1 MRRAR
6 ANHSIVPDY
15 REMLLDKKREVIASL
30 GAKYQAVA
38 HSGRMSEEDQA
49 QFSIDEFITLRLN
62 HLDYQQLKLVDE
74 ALDRLSAGD
83 YGVCLACDEPIPVKR
98 LQAVPWAKY
107 CVSCQDGIAPAPV
120 EDAGF
125 QEMISHMAVR

>member
-6 ANHSIVPDY
+6 ANHSIAPDY

-62 HLDYQQLKLVDE
+62 HLDYQQNL
-74 ALDRLSAGD
+74 
-83 YGVCLACDEPIPVKR
+83 
-98 LQAVPWAKY
+98 
-107 CVSCQDGIAPAPV
+107 SCQSPSARQATRTPDGPL
-120 EDAGF
+120 
-125 QEMISHMAVR
+125 R

>member
-1 MRRAR
+1 MRRTR
-6 ANHSIVPDY
+6 ASQNSAPDY
-15 REMLLDKKREVIASL
+15 RKMLLDKKREVIASL
-30 GAKYQAVA
+30 GAKYQVVA
-38 HSGRMSEEDQA
+38 GSDRMSEEDQA
-49 QFSIDEFITLRLN
+49 QFSIDEFVSLRLN

-107 CVSCQDGIAPAPV
+107 CVSCQEGLAPAPV
-120 EDAGF
+120 EDPSL